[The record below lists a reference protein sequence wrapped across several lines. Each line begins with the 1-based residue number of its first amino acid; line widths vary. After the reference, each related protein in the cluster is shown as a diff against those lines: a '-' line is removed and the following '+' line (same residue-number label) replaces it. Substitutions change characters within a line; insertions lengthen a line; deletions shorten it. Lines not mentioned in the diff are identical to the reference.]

1 MTASDEES
9 LGSASLAPKDVAL
22 LLVLIGLLLLGMISI
37 GGYFQ
42 KPVADRSEEEQEPSE
57 GTTLNERWEG
67 QEDYRKELAR
77 RLGLDPLPERKPLNP
92 QIVGIVERDDYR
104 IEKVRFE
111 SFPGFYV
118 TANLYIPKNVTF
130 PAPAIVNPHGH
141 WDGGR
146 DSYQVQYRAIG
157 LAKKGYI
164 ALTWDKIGYGE
175 RGSLQGHG
183 GFGNPEGARY
193 TTNLWLTGH
202 TLMGLEVWDVMRAI
216 DYLYTRDEVD
226 KERIGATGGSGG
238 ASQTIYATIL
248 DDRIKV
254 AVPVVYG
261 GIMQIG
267 AGYGCICETIPNL
280 FPNIV
285 PSILRALV
293 FPKKVLFINEWE
305 DPEMNFAWQTYER
318 YGISEYLGYINTNGP
333 HDYNKEARENMYA
346 WFNRWFLDIDDPAR
360 AKDPEDLTLENPEI
374 LKVGFPAEHR
384 DLFDL
389 NFEFAGEVYQAPR
402 LPTSKAE
409 WLTYKDNLLTGIIE
423 IFGGF
428 PETIPLNATDDVT
441 QNPENVSFTS
451 DAEVFSTW
459 EGEAEIPARITGRLY
474 KPTEVP
480 PPWPTVIFI
489 HPYEYLSRYYED
501 EDRSKYSLA
510 EPIDDTLII
519 QSLTDNGYAVFSIVV
534 RYNDLPNDEDAFTV
548 MSAGYGRILFGKRVW
563 DVKRALDYLETRTD
577 IDSTKLSIWGEETG
591 GLLALYV
598 SSLDNR
604 IRKVVVSGILSSYVF
619 EGGVGNQPLWVF
631 IPDILNHADIAQV
644 AALTAPRTLI
654 IANPIDGAGHPLS
667 LSDAQTELRWT
678 TEAYDLLDAEN
689 SISILTNAEKSA
701 ILDAFLAE
709 PTADL
714 QSSMVSLTIVLLGLL
729 IPGEIHKVLLGKKR

>member
-1 MTASDEES
+1 MTASDEEG
-9 LGSASLAPKDVAL
+9 LGSASLAPKNVT
-22 LLVLIGLLLLGMISI
+22 LLVLIGVLVLGVILI
-37 GGYFQ
+37 GGYIQ
-42 KPVADRSEEEQEPSE
+42 RPVADRTEEEQEPSE
-57 GTTLNERWEG
+57 GVTLAERWEG

-92 QIVGIVERDDYR
+92 QIVGTVERDDYR

-130 PAPAIVNPHGH
+130 PVPAIVNPHGH
-141 WDGGR
+141 WGGGK

-157 LAKKGYI
+157 LAKKGYV

-175 RGSLQGHG
+175 RAPLQGHG

-226 KERIGATGGSGG
+226 KERIGVTGGSGG
-238 ASQTIYATIL
+238 GSQTIYATIL

-261 GIMQIG
+261 GIMQLG

-280 FPNIV
+280 FPNIT

-305 DPEMNFAWQTYER
+305 DGEIDFARRTYER
-318 YGISEYLGYINTNGP
+318 YGVSEYFGYVNTNAP
-333 HDYNKEARENMYA
+333 HDYDKEAREKMYA
-346 WFNRWFLDIDDPAR
+346 WFNRWFLGIDDPAR
-360 AKDPEDLTLENPEI
+360 AKDPEDLTLEDLRTLE
-374 LKVGFPAEHR
+374 VGFPAEHR

-389 NFEFAGEVYQAPR
+389 NFDFAGEVYQVPP
-402 LPTSKAE
+402 LPIDNAG
-409 WLTYKDNLLTGIIE
+409 WLTYKDNLTTGIIE
-423 IFGGF
+423 VFGGF
-428 PETIPLNATDDVT
+428 PETVPLNATDDVT

-451 DAEVFSTW
+451 DAEVFRTW

-480 PPWPTVIFI
+480 PPWPTVVLI
-489 HPYEYLSRYYED
+489 HPYEYFPHHYEG
-501 EDRSKYSLA
+501 EDRPRYSLA
-510 EPIDDTLII
+510 KPIDDTFII
-519 QSLTDNGYAVFSIVV
+519 QSLTDNGYAVLSIVV

-577 IDSTKLSIWGEETG
+577 IDSTRLSIWGEETG

-598 SSLDNR
+598 SSLDSR
-604 IRKVVVSGILSSYVF
+604 IKKVVVSGPLSSYIF
-619 EGGVGNQPLWVF
+619 EGGIRNQPLWMF
-631 IPDILNHADIAQV
+631 IPEILKHADIAQV
-644 AALTAPRTLI
+644 ASLVAPRTLI
-654 IANPIDGAGHPLS
+654 IANPIDGAGHSLS
-667 LSDAQTELRWT
+667 LLDAQTDLQWT
-678 TEAYDLLDAEN
+678 IEAYDSMDAEDKLL
-689 SISILTNAEKSA
+689 ILTNAEKSI
-701 ILDAFLAE
+701 ILNAFLAE
-709 PTADL
+709 PANDL
-714 QSSMVSLTIVLLGLL
+714 QSSMVSLTIVLLGLVA
-729 IPGEIHKVLLGKKR
+729 PREARKVLVNKER